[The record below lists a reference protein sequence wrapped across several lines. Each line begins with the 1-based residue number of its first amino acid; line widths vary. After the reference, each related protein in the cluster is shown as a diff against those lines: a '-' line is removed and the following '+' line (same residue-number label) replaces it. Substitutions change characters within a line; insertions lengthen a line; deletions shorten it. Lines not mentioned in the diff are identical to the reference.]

1 MHAQLTASEQV
12 EPPPPPVLSASEI
25 DTASAVA
32 VVDISSDPSAQQNGP
47 AMNQYLSRRRS
58 ATVSHRSATDILG
71 DGILKSLSG
80 DAATSNA
87 HVIAFGREA
96 AGIKARTQ
104 MRAISVPMAMLA
116 VIGVFCQV
124 SFWGGSFCCCPFL
137 PLSIGI
143 DAYLLCFMRFLW
155 LCIFTLA
162 VALTFSTN
170 ISSTLVAD
178 PSHSTGNSQRNL
190 LPTRFVALRV

>member
-124 SFWGGSFCCCPFL
+124 SFGGGIILLLSFSSSLYRNRC
-137 PLSIGI
+137 LS
-143 DAYLLCFMRFLW
+143 
-155 LCIFTLA
+155 
-162 VALTFSTN
+162 ALFHALFVVVYFHSGSRTHFQYVC
-170 ISSTLVAD
+170 LV
-178 PSHSTGNSQRNL
+178 HSRC
-190 LPTRFVALRV
+190 